1 MISLFALAFLSFHSA
16 QGQSPQAP
24 DSSVVTEAAG
34 ALAAGRPYLASRMLA
49 PLLVIAAPRDPATT
63 LLAAR
68 AASGW
73 ESWGSVVRLLA
84 GEPWLDQLEGGA
96 GRALLARARVERSE
110 DAVRDAEAAVAHAP
124 AGELGSRLVILARSY
139 DRAGMLDSAALTYRR
154 AAALLPTIEDWL
166 FLRAAGVERD
176 SLIRDSLLTRISL
189 PAARPRIRWT
199 EAVARDRS
207 GDPAGA
213 AGLYDELGAA
223 LTSIRLRL
231 RATSDPDSLTEIRR
245 ALLGLLS
252 PRRSADEGRGAIALL
267 DANFAPLTMA
277 EERTVA
283 RRAAAVDRAARAAA
297 GFSRAAK
304 RAPLSDPD
312 RFTYAGVLARLGRH
326 REALTAFAEIKAR
339 DLKARSE
346 YGRARSLLAVGRSDE
361 ALEVLRAVS
370 VKYPA
375 DTATAALAGYL
386 AAELL
391 VDRRDDAEARKE
403 FLALSRRFPRTTHGS
418 RAGFQAA
425 LIALIQGAPR
435 TAADEFEAL
444 AKRPGDQSE
453 TAASLYWAGRALA
466 AGGDSAAALLKWREV
481 WERFP
486 ASYYVLPAAT
496 RLGLPAEMPP
506 RAEELPALG
515 DSIARVL
522 DRGVLLESVGLD
534 FEARLEYDR
543 LGREATISAAMLG
556 EVAAAFGER
565 GFTAR
570 AYRLAQR
577 SGDPRM
583 QRLTYPIPWPADLYP
598 LAGTAGVDPLLAAAI
613 IRQESGYEPTAHS
626 RADAM
631 GLMQVLPSV
640 GAALARVEGIREWE
654 SALLYQPEINLRFGI
669 SHLAQ
674 TLRRYA
680 RPEHALAAYNAGARP
695 TADWLGFPGAADD
708 PEVFIERIQYVETRD
723 YVRRVLRNL
732 SMYRALYEVRGEVR
746 DSG

>member
-1 MISLFALAFLSFHSA
+1 VISLLALAFLSLHPA
-16 QGQSPQAP
+16 QGQSPQAA
-24 DSSVVTEAAG
+24 DSAVLSDAAA
-34 ALAAGRPYLASRMLA
+34 ALASGRPYLASRTLA
-49 PLLVIAAPRDPATT
+49 PLLASPAPRDPATT

-68 AASGW
+68 AAAGW
-73 ESWGSVVRLLA
+73 AAWGTVVRLLA
-84 GEPWLDQLEGGA
+84 GEPWLDQLDGGA

-110 DAVRDAEAAVAHAP
+110 DAGRDAELAVAGAP
-124 AGELGSRLVILARSY
+124 AGERGPRLVILARAY
-139 DRAGMLDSAALTYRR
+139 DRAGILDSAAQSYRR
-154 AAALLPTIEDWL
+154 AASAMPVIEDWL
-166 FLRAAGVERD
+166 LLRAAGVERD
-176 SLIRDSLLTRISL
+176 SLVRDSLLARIVL

-199 EAVARDRS
+199 EAVARDRR
-207 GDPAGA
+207 GDFGGA
-213 AGLYDELGAA
+213 AELYDELGAA
-223 LTSIRLRL
+223 LTSTRLRL
-231 RATSDPDSLTEIRR
+231 KATTEPDSLKEIRR

-252 PRRSADEGRGAIALL
+252 PRRSADESRGAIALL
-267 DANFAPLTMA
+267 DAHFTPLTLA

-326 REALTAFAEIKAR
+326 REALTTFAAVEAP
-339 DLKARSE
+339 DLKARAE
-346 YGRARSLLAVGRSDE
+346 YGRARSLLAVGRSAE
-361 ALEVLRAVS
+361 ALALLRAVS
-370 VKYPA
+370 VKYSA
-375 DTATAALAGYL
+375 DTGTAALAGYL

-391 VDRRDDAEARKE
+391 VDRRDDAGARKE
-403 FLALSRRFPRTTHGS
+403 FLAVSRRFPRTSHGS
-418 RAGFQAA
+418 RAGFQGA
-425 LIALIQGAPR
+425 LIAFIQGAPR
-435 TAADEFEAL
+435 TAAAEFEAL
-444 AKRPGDQSE
+444 ARRPGDQSE
-453 TAASLYWAGRALA
+453 TAASLYWAGRAHA
-466 AGGDSAAALLKWREV
+466 AGGDSAAARRNWREV

-496 RLGLPAEMPP
+496 RLGLPAELPP
-506 RAEELPALG
+506 RAEPPPGEA
-515 DSIARVL
+515 DSIATVL
-522 DRGVLLESVGLD
+522 DRGALLESVGLD

-543 LGREATISAAMLG
+543 LAREATANPMMLP
-556 EVAAAFGER
+556 EVAAGFAKR

-598 LAGTAGVDPLLAAAI
+598 LAGAAGVDPLLAAAI
-613 IRQESGYEPTAHS
+613 IRQESGYEPTARS

-631 GLMQVLPSV
+631 GLMQVLPSL

-654 SALLYQPEINLRFGI
+654 SGLLYQPEINLRFGI

-674 TLRRYA
+674 SLRRYA
-680 RPEHALAAYNAGARP
+680 RPEHALAAYNAGGRP
-695 TADWLGFPGAADD
+695 TADWLGLAGAAED

-732 SMYRALYEVRGEVR
+732 SVYRALYPAVNSER
-746 DSG
+746 

>member
-1 MISLFALAFLSFHSA
+1 MISLLALALLSFTPA
-16 QGQSPQAP
+16 QGQSPP
-24 DSSVVTEAAG
+24 TTDSSVVSEAAG
-34 ALAAGRPYLASRMLA
+34 ALKSGRPYLASRILA
-49 PLLVIAAPRDPATT
+49 PLLSSPAPRDPATT

-68 AASGW
+68 AAAGW
-73 ESWGSVVRLLA
+73 DSWGNVVRLLA
-84 GEPWLDQLEGGA
+84 GEPWLDQLDAGA
-96 GRALLARARVERSE
+96 GRTLLARARVERSE
-110 DAVRDAEAAVAHAP
+110 DAVRDAEAAAGNAP
-124 AGELGSRLVILARSY
+124 PKEQGSRLVILARSY
-139 DRAGMLDSAALTYRR
+139 DRAGILDSAALTYRR
-154 AAALLPTIEDWL
+154 AAALLPAIEDWL
-166 FLRAAGVERD
+166 LLRAAGVERD
-176 SLIRDSLLTRISL
+176 SLARDSLLARITL

-207 GDPAGA
+207 GDTRGA
-213 AGLYDELGAA
+213 AELYDELGSTI
-223 LTSIRLRL
+223 TSLRLRL
-231 RATSDPDSLTEIRR
+231 KAASEPDSLREIRR

-252 PRRSADEGRGAIALL
+252 PRRSADESRGAIALL
-267 DANFAPLTMA
+267 DANFTPLTLA

-283 RRAAAVDRAARAAA
+283 RRAAAVDRASRAAT

-304 RAPLSDPD
+304 SAPLSDAD
-312 RFTYAGVLARLGRH
+312 QFAYAGALARLGRH
-326 REALTAFAEIKAR
+326 REALTAFASVKAR
-339 DLKARSE
+339 DLKARAE
-346 YGRARSLLAVGRSDE
+346 YGRARSLLEVGRSDE
-361 ALEVLRAVS
+361 ALELLRAVS
-370 VKYPA
+370 LEYPA
-375 DTATAALAGYL
+375 DTAIAALAGYL

-391 VDRRDDAEARKE
+391 VDRRDDPGARKE
-403 FLALSRRFPRTTHGS
+403 FLAVARRFPRTSHGS

-425 LIALIQGAPR
+425 LIAFIQGAPR
-435 TAADEFEAL
+435 TAAAEFETL

-466 AGGDSAAALLKWREV
+466 AAGDSAAALLKWREV

-496 RLGLPAEMPP
+496 RLGLPAALPP
-506 RAEELPALG
+506 RAEEPPTGA
-515 DSIARVL
+515 DSIAAVL
-522 DRGVLLESVGLD
+522 DRGALLESVGLD

-543 LGREATISAAMLG
+543 LAREAIASPAMLG
-556 EVAAAFGER
+556 EVAAAFAER

-583 QRLTYPIPWPADLYP
+583 LRLTHPIPWPADLYP
-598 LAGTAGVDPLLAAAI
+598 LAGAAGVDPLLAAAI

-680 RPEHALAAYNAGARP
+680 RPEHALAAYNAGGRP
-695 TADWLGFPGAADD
+695 TADWLGLAGAAED

-732 SMYRALYEVRGEVR
+732 SVYRALYQVRGER
-746 DSG
+746 